1 MAYIRT
7 KVHYYVWEG
16 GGHEEERYFIIKDFI
31 NRGGG
36 EGSKPLMNSSLNI
49 PFFFLKSSLINNLI
63 NYSLRARM
71 SNICSSEQKLKES
84 SFELTSKSSSSWL
97 KAV

>member
-7 KVHYYVWEG
+7 IVHYYMWEG

-49 PFFFLKSSLINNLI
+49 PYFFFEVVPNGDSIPASYLHFENKVKNLLK
-63 NYSLRARM
+63 
-71 SNICSSEQKLKES
+71 
-84 SFELTSKSSSSWL
+84 
-97 KAV
+97 